1 MGGGEH
7 TVNKIRVSIA
17 FHRAGGGGS
26 NLPRLCR
33 KFYACRASGVTRLN
47 SGGDCLPSLSLS

>member
-17 FHRAGGGGS
+17 FHRAG
-26 NLPRLCR
+26 
-33 KFYACRASGVTRLN
+33 VTRLN